1 MDIQEI
7 IRRVRAGQSDRAIH
21 EDLGV
26 HRNTVKKY
34 RQWVEQHSLL
44 EGELPDL
51 ESLQRKAGHNLT
63 PALTAAE
70 RVECRTVSRGG

>member
-34 RQWVEQHSLL
+34 RQWVEQHDLL
-44 EGELPDL
+44 EGELPGFVN
-51 ESLQRKAGHNLT
+51 EWNPRF
-63 PALTAAE
+63 AA
-70 RVECRTVSRGG
+70 RRR